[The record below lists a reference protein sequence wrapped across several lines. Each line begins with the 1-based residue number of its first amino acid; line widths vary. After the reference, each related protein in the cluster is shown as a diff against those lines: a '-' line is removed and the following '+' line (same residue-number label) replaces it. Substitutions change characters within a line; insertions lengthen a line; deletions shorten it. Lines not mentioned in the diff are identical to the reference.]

1 MTYYYLFKTFRRLTG
16 SNHLAFGITS
26 NLCTCIPWY
35 LPQQPRFQADAASNN
50 PVSGAGNKEVNSK
63 IAFFSSACIIL
74 HIILTSF
81 NRNNT
86 NATLYNNR
94 VSPLKYYY
102 ILFISVYPL
111 DLLQVDL
118 LASGASLVW
127 QRSGRPRAIRRR
139 TFGKSMHPYMCYF
152 ADNISQGSCV
162 YQQNFA
168 TWGSLSSLLLS
179 HFP

>member
-1 MTYYYLFKTFRRLTG
+1 MICIYFWNL
-16 SNHLAFGITS
+16 LAFTLFGNYEQFMYMDS
-26 NLCTCIPWY
+26 MVLA
-35 LPQQPRFQADAASNN
+35 LAASF
-50 PVSGAGNKEVNSK
+50 PARYGIQQLCYRRWKQGSK
-63 IAFFSSACIIL
+63 QQDSILLINLHIL
-74 HIILTSF
+74 HIILKSF

-152 ADNISQGSCV
+152 ADKIS
-162 YQQNFA
+162 
-168 TWGSLSSLLLS
+168 
-179 HFP
+179 